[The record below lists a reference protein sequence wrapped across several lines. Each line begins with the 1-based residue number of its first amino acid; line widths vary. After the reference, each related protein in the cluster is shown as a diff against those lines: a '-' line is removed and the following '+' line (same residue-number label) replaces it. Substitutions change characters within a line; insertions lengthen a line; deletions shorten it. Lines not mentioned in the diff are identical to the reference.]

1 MAQQVTQTTIDA
13 NITRFDEDGKLIK
26 PDEHEQVTV
35 DTGIEKFDDLQPVD
49 PSQETKDD
57 TKEILVVSEL
67 AWEQN
72 RREALAQG
80 GKIKCT
86 FARVFLP
93 SNSGV
98 APFFSIQR
106 RNFADYIIED
116 CEVEELDQEATRKIF
131 SVVAP
136 CNEADYLNAKRWHVG
151 KLSQDVLAYIRKY
164 KGGQPTTPYVLYDPR
179 DFVWQSAGAFN
190 GTGMQTATK
199 KRSLLPW
206 ILAAAGLLMN

>member
-1 MAQQVTQTTIDA
+1 MAQQTQTFVNADIA
-13 NITRFDEDGKLIK
+13 RFDENNQLFKSG
-26 PDEHEQVTV
+26 EHEKVII
-35 DTGIEKFDDLQPVD
+35 DTGIEKSDDLQPVD
-49 PSQETKDD
+49 PPQETKDD

-67 AWEQN
+67 VWEQN

-86 FARVFLP
+86 FARVFMP
-93 SNSGV
+93 SQTGAV
-98 APFFSIQR
+98 PFFSIQK

-131 SVVAP
+131 GVIAP

-179 DFVWQSAGAFN
+179 DWTWESAGAFK
-190 GTGMQTATK
+190 GAGLGSKA
-199 KRSLLPW
+199 KRSKWLMWLL
-206 ILAAAGLLMN
+206 AGSAFLFN